1 MAEAFVLAGGSRSQ
15 LGLLEQARAVG
26 HEVCVVDGSPD
37 APLLADADHRIVRSF
52 ADVGGV
58 IGDLEA
64 QGIEPVAVATMGSD
78 QAVLSTAQLAERL
91 GLPGL
96 PVETARTVAD
106 KRRMRAAFE
115 KRKVRCPKGREA
127 TSFEE
132 AEQAFHQL
140 GAPVVVKPVDG
151 SAQRGVTEVRAESE
165 LSDAVDRALA
175 ASRAGAIVL
184 EQYLDGDE
192 FTVNGF
198 LLERE
203 YVPMSVTRRLLYP
216 PPPLGVCIAHRYPS
230 LLTNEEPL
238 FELAHK
244 ASLAVG
250 LETGPSYVQIRMRD
264 GQPWAIE
271 VGARL
276 GGGKDAELA
285 KLVTGFDAVRANVLW
300 VLGELTRDD
309 LQPGEPAAPVGQ
321 VRFGV
326 GPPGRIVR
334 LDTAPALALDGV
346 HEAGWYWREG
356 MTLPPLTSGAERLGY
371 LLLSAGDEDELDDL
385 TDRAL
390 AALEI
395 EIAAEAP
402 VTSKSST
409 RRSTSPAA
417 LARSR
422 PGCGR
427 SASRARCSSSTSGPS
442 SAATTS
448 TSSSAT
454 PAS

>member
-1 MAEAFVLAGGSRSQ
+1 MPRAFVLTGGSRSQ
-15 LGLLEQARAVG
+15 LGLLEQARALG

-52 ADVGGV
+52 TDVSGV
-58 IGDLEA
+58 IADLQA
-64 QGIEPVAVATMGSD
+64 QAIEPVAVATMGSD
-78 QAVLSTAQLAERL
+78 QAVLPTAQLAERI

-106 KRRMRAAFE
+106 KRRMRAAFDR
-115 KRKVRCPKGREA
+115 RKVRCPKGREA
-127 TSFEE
+127 TTFEE

-140 GAPVVVKPVDG
+140 GPPVVVKPVDG
-151 SAQRGVTEVRAESE
+151 SAQRGVTEVREERE

-175 ASRAGAIVL
+175 ASRTGALVL

-198 LLERE
+198 LLEGQ
-203 YVPMSVTRRLLYP
+203 YFPMSVTRRLLHP
-216 PPPLGVCIAHRYPS
+216 PPPLGVCVAHRYPS
-230 LLTNEEPL
+230 LLKNEAPL
-238 FELAHK
+238 FELAHQ

-250 LETGPSYVQIRMRD
+250 LHTGPSYVQVRMRD

-285 KLVTGFDAVRANVLW
+285 KLVTGFDAIRANVLW
-300 VLGELTRDD
+300 TLGQLRRED
-309 LQPGEPAAPVGQ
+309 LEPGEPRAQVGQ
-321 VRFGV
+321 VRFV
-326 GPPGRIVR
+326 VAPPGRIVR
-334 LDTAPALALDGV
+334 LDTTPALALEGV

-371 LLLSAGDEDELDDL
+371 LLLTASGEDELDAL

-390 AALEI
+390 AALDVEI
-395 EIAAEAP
+395 VVE
-402 VTSKSST
+402 
-409 RRSTSPAA
+409 
-417 LARSR
+417 
-422 PGCGR
+422 
-427 SASRARCSSSTSGPS
+427 SAFV
-442 SAATTS
+442 
-448 TSSSAT
+448 
-454 PAS
+454 

>member
-15 LGLLEQARAVG
+15 LGLLEQARALG
-26 HEVCVVDGSPD
+26 HEVCVVDGSPH
-37 APLLADADHRIVRSF
+37 APLLADADYGIVRSF

-58 IGDLEA
+58 LGELEA
-64 QGIEPVAVATMGSD
+64 RGIEPIAVATMGSD
-78 QAVLSTAQLAERL
+78 QAVLPTAQLAERL

-127 TSFEE
+127 ASFEE

-151 SAQRGVTEVRAESE
+151 SAQRGVTEVRAEGE
-165 LSDAVDRALA
+165 LADAVDRALA
-175 ASRAGAIVL
+175 ASKAGATVL

-198 LLERE
+198 LLAGE
-203 YVPMSVTRRLLYP
+203 YFPMSVTRRLLYP

-230 LLTNEEPL
+230 GLADEGPL

-244 ASLAVG
+244 ASLAAG
-250 LETGPSYVQIRMRD
+250 LETGPSYVQVRIRD
-264 GQPWAIE
+264 GAPWAIE

-285 KLVTGFDAVRANVLW
+285 KLVTGFDAIRANVLW
-300 VLGELTRDD
+300 ALVELTRDD
-309 LQPGEPAAPVGQ
+309 LREGDAVAPVGQ
-321 VRFGV
+321 VRFV
-326 GPPGRIVR
+326 VHEPGRIVR
-334 LDTAPALALDGV
+334 LDTAPVLALDGV

-356 MTLPPLTSGAERLGY
+356 MTLPPMTSGAERLGY
-371 LLLSAGDEDELDDL
+371 LLLTAQGEDELDEL
-385 TDRAL
+385 TERAL
-390 AALEI
+390 AALDV
-395 EIAAEAP
+395 EIAAE
-402 VTSKSST
+402 
-409 RRSTSPAA
+409 PA
-417 LARSR
+417 
-422 PGCGR
+422 
-427 SASRARCSSSTSGPS
+427 TV
-442 SAATTS
+442 
-448 TSSSAT
+448 
-454 PAS
+454 

>member
-1 MAEAFVLAGGSRSQ
+1 MPKAFVLTGGSRSQ
-15 LGLLEQARAVG
+15 LGLLEQARALG
-26 HEVCVVDGSPD
+26 HEVCVVDGSER
-37 APLLADADHRIVRSF
+37 APLLEEADYAIVRSF
-52 ADVGGV
+52 TDVGGV
-58 IGDLEA
+58 VTDLE
-64 QGIEPVAVATMGSD
+64 QRGIEPVAVATMGSD
-78 QAVLSTAQLAERL
+78 QAVLPTAQLAERL

-115 KRKVRCPKGREA
+115 RRKVRCPKGREA
-127 TSFEE
+127 ASFEE

-165 LSDAVDRALA
+165 LADAVDRALG
-175 ASRAGAIVL
+175 ASKTGAIVL

-198 LLERE
+198 LLAGE
-203 YVPMSVTRRLLYP
+203 YFPMSVTRRRLYP
-216 PPPLGVCIAHRYPS
+216 PPPLGVCISHRYPS
-230 LLTNEEPL
+230 LLANEQPL
-238 FELAHK
+238 FELAHQ

-250 LETGPSYVQIRMRD
+250 LETGPSYVQVRMRD
-264 GQPWAIE
+264 GAPWAIE

-300 VLGELTRDD
+300 TLGELSRDD
-309 LQPGEPAAPVGQ
+309 LRHGEPVAPVGQ
-321 VRFGV
+321 VRFV
-326 GPPGRIVR
+326 VHDPGRIVR

-356 MTLPPLTSGAERLGY
+356 MTLPPMTSGAERLGY
-371 LLLSAGDEDELDDL
+371 LLLTAGTEAELDEL

-390 AALEI
+390 AALDI
-395 EIAAEAP
+395 EIAAESL
-402 VTSKSST
+402 V
-409 RRSTSPAA
+409 
-417 LARSR
+417 
-422 PGCGR
+422 
-427 SASRARCSSSTSGPS
+427 
-442 SAATTS
+442 
-448 TSSSAT
+448 
-454 PAS
+454 

>member
-1 MAEAFVLAGGSRSQ
+1 MPKAFVLTGGSRSQ
-15 LGLLEQARAVG
+15 LGLLEQARALG
-26 HEVCVVDGSPD
+26 HEVAVVDGSEQ
-37 APLLADADHRIVRSF
+37 APLLEEADHAIVRSF
-52 ADVGGV
+52 TDVAGV
-58 IGDLEA
+58 VSDLEQ

-78 QAVLSTAQLAERL
+78 QAVLPTAQLAERL

-127 TSFEE
+127 GSFEE

-151 SAQRGVTEVRAESE
+151 SAQRGVTEVRVERE
-165 LSDAVDRALA
+165 LGDAVDRALA
-175 ASRAGAIVL
+175 ASRTGAIVL

-203 YVPMSVTRRLLYP
+203 YFPMSVTRRLLHP

-230 LLTNEEPL
+230 LLRDEGPL

-250 LETGPSYVQIRMRD
+250 LETGPSYVQVRMRD
-264 GQPWAIE
+264 GAPWAIE

-285 KLVTGFDAVRANVLW
+285 KLVTGFDAIRANVLW
-300 VLGELTRDD
+300 ALGELTLDD
-309 LQPGEPAAPVGQ
+309 LAHGEPAAPVGQ
-321 VRFGV
+321 VRFV
-326 GPPGRIVR
+326 VRDPGRIVR

-356 MTLPPLTSGAERLGY
+356 MTLPPMTSGAERLGY
-371 LLLSAGDEDELDDL
+371 LLLTAGSEAELDEL
-385 TDRAL
+385 TDSAL
-390 AALEI
+390 AALDI
-395 EIAAEAP
+395 EIAAEP
-402 VTSKSST
+402 V
-409 RRSTSPAA
+409 PA
-417 LARSR
+417 
-422 PGCGR
+422 
-427 SASRARCSSSTSGPS
+427 
-442 SAATTS
+442 
-448 TSSSAT
+448 
-454 PAS
+454 